1 MVRLEELSAAGLE
14 EPHQTLVVVVAPLT
28 HLEMAALVERVTL
41 AAAVVAAADA
51 VLVSHRALVERAAVP
66 E

>member
-1 MVRLEELSAAGLE
+1 MAEQAELQ
-14 EPHQTLVVVVAPLT
+14 QTLAVAVGLFQR
-28 HLEMAALVERVTL
+28 LEMAALVERVTL

-51 VLVSHRALVERAAVP
+51 VLVSHRALVERAVVP